1 MRANADAG
9 GKRDALT
16 AIRLKCIDCMGNGPG
31 ARKLVET
38 CRSPDCP
45 LYPFRSLRALQEG
58 KTEGT
63 PDGQMT
69 MFEEIGA

>member
-31 ARKLVET
+31 ARRLVET
-38 CRSPDCP
+38 CKSTDCP
-45 LYPFRSLRALQEG
+45 LYPFRCMKALQEG
-58 KTEGT
+58 RTEHT
-63 PDGQMT
+63 TAGQMT